1 MVPVSE
7 ERWRALVGPGRAK
20 RESRPAVP
28 GMADWSTRAC
38 AALIEVSIAGG
49 IMTTYT
55 AVLLYAR
62 PPLALLQL
70 LAMLVNF
77 DMQSLYKVLYWVLP
91 LAFLVWQWALR
102 GRTGQS
108 LGQRV
113 MRIVTV
119 DEDTARPLGPARSIV
134 RSLLHV
140 VDIAPGFFGFVRP
153 LVHHRRQTWADQISR
168 SVVVDVD
175 VINAIA
181 EVRK

>member
-1 MVPVSE
+1 MSE
-7 ERWRALVGPGRAK
+7 ERWKALVGPGRARK
-20 RESRPAVP
+20 EPRPAVP

-38 AALIEVSIAGG
+38 AFLLEVSIAGG

-55 AVLLYAR
+55 ALLYYAR
-62 PPLALLQL
+62 PPLALLQAVAL
-70 LAMLVNF
+70 LLSVHLEPVYRF
-77 DMQSLYKVLYWVLP
+77 LYWALP
-91 LAFLVWQWALR
+91 LVFLVWQWAVR

-140 VDIAPGFFGFVRP
+140 VDVAPGFFGFVRP

-168 SVVVDVD
+168 SVVVDID
-175 VINAIA
+175 VINQIA